1 MTCWSVTDDLDLLI
15 NSVNDMEIA
24 ASDADDLVN
33 TLMGIR
39 SLSELRF
46 KKLFETFEYLLKT
59 EQLKY
64 SE

>member
-59 EQLKY
+59 AQLKY